1 MSGNPSPSGN
11 ELYEFGPFRVDPEK
25 ETLQRAGE
33 PVRLTPK
40 TFQILL
46 VLVRHSEQVVTKDAL
61 MKTVWPDT
69 FVEEANLSRNIFML
83 RKALGES
90 PQDHRYIVT
99 VPGRGYR
106 LAENVRLV
114 PQHELSIVAVKH
126 SKVQVEIEET
136 RPWGWISVAL
146 ILLLGVSAGAFW
158 FFFHRTT
165 VLGERDTVVLADF
178 ANSTGDPVFEGTLRQ
193 GMAVQLEQSPFLS
206 LISDQRIEQTLKMM
220 GRPADAPL
228 SPDTARE
235 ICERTGSTA
244 VLEGSIAR
252 LGSEY
257 VLGLRAKN
265 CRTGDIVDQEQV
277 EAQRKEDVLHG
288 LSQMASR
295 FRTRAGESL
304 PSVEKFST
312 PLAEGTTTSL
322 DALRSYSAGV
332 KIAFSTSFVAALPL
346 FERAVQIDP
355 QFALAHAHLGLD
367 YSDIGESVLAAAST
381 SQAYQLRERASE
393 REQFFIT
400 ALYDRQV
407 TGNLEKAQQTCKL
420 WAQTYPRDI
429 DPHGLIAGFIYQ
441 GSGQYQKSIAEAQE
455 AIRMNPDFAPA
466 YTNLAYSYFYS
477 DRLAEA
483 ENAIRQ
489 AAEHQIEIP
498 ELVLLRYYLAFLQN
512 DPAAMDRAVAL
523 ASGKSGAE
531 DWMAHSQALIW
542 ARSGQL
548 HLARKMS
555 RRAQDLALQAGQR
568 ERAATY
574 ETAAAVWEASYGNRR
589 LATAS
594 AKAALAL
601 SQGRD
606 VEFGAALALAL
617 SGDFSRSLVLANDLE
632 RRFPEDTSVRLS
644 YLPALRGLAALN
656 RRQPATAIEQLENVP
671 PEEMAV
677 TGITFFAFFGSLY
690 PAYVRGEAYLATHQG
705 PKAATEFQKILDHR
719 GVIAGDPIGALA
731 HLQLGRAY
739 AMAGDKL
746 KAKTAYQDFL
756 TLWRDADPDIP
767 VLEEAKTEYSKL
779 Q

>member
-1 MSGNPSPSGN
+1 
-11 ELYEFGPFRVDPEK
+11 VDPEK

-90 PQDHRYIVT
+90 PLDHRYIVT

-114 PQHELSIVAVKH
+114 PEHELSIVAAKH

-136 RPWGWISVAL
+136 RSWGWISVAL
-146 ILLLGVSAGAFW
+146 ILLLAVAAGAFR
-158 FFFHRTT
+158 FFSHRPT

-178 ANSTGDPVFEGTLRQ
+178 ANSTGDPVFEGTLRL

-206 LISDQRIEQTLKMM
+206 LISDARIEQTLKMM

-228 SPDTARE
+228 TPDTAQE

-265 CRTGDIVDQEQV
+265 CRTGDILDQEQL
-277 EAQRKEDVLHG
+277 EAARKEDVLHG

-295 FRTRAGESL
+295 FRTRVGESL
-304 PSVEKFST
+304 PSVEKYST

-332 KIAFSTSFVAALPL
+332 KVAFSTSFAAALPL
-346 FERAVQIDP
+346 FESAVRIDP
-355 QFALAHAHLGLD
+355 QFALAHAHLGLV
-367 YSDIGESVLAAAST
+367 YSDIGESVLSAAST
-381 SQAYQLRERASE
+381 SQAYQLRERASD

-407 TGNLEKAQQTCKL
+407 TGNLEKAQQTCQL
-420 WAQTYPRDI
+420 WAQAYPRDI
-429 DPHGLIAGFIYQ
+429 SPHGLISGFIYQ
-441 GSGQYQKSIAEAQE
+441 GSGQYEKAIEEAQE
-455 AIRMNPDFAPA
+455 AIRMDPGFTPG
-466 YTNLAYSYFYS
+466 YINLAYSYFYL
-477 DRLAEA
+477 DRLEEA
-483 ENAIRQ
+483 RNTIRR
-489 AAEHQIEIP
+489 ASERQIEVP
-498 ELVLLRYYLAFLQN
+498 ELWLLRYYIAFLQGDSAGMN
-512 DPAAMDRAVAL
+512 RAVAL
-523 ASGKSGAE
+523 ANGKSGAE
-531 DWMAHSQALIW
+531 DWMAHSEALIL

-548 HLARKMS
+548 HRARRMS
-555 RRAQDLALQAGQR
+555 RRAVDLAQQAGQR

-589 LATAS
+589 LARAS
-594 AKAALAL
+594 AMAALAL

-606 VEFGAALALAL
+606 VEYGAALALAL
-617 SGDFSRSLVLANDLE
+617 SGDFSRTLLLANDLE
-632 RRFPEDTSVRLS
+632 RRFPEDTSVRRS
-644 YLPALRGLAALN
+644 YLPALRGLLALN
-656 RRQPATAIEQLENVP
+656 RREPAKAIEQLENAP
-671 PEEMAV
+671 SQEMAV

-705 PKAATEFQKILDHR
+705 PEAALEFQKILDHR
-719 GVIAGDPIGALA
+719 GIAVGDPMGALA

-739 AMAGDKL
+739 ALAGDRI

-756 TLWRDADPDIP
+756 TLWKGADPDIP
-767 VLEEAKTEYSKL
+767 VLEQAKTEYAKL
-779 Q
+779 

>member
-1 MSGNPSPSGN
+1 
-11 ELYEFGPFRVDPEK
+11 
-25 ETLQRAGE
+25 
-33 PVRLTPK
+33 
-40 TFQILL
+40 
-46 VLVRHSEQVVTKDAL
+46 

-114 PQHELSIVAVKH
+114 PEHELSIVAAKH
-126 SKVQVEIEET
+126 SKVQVEIKES

-146 ILLLGVSAGAFW
+146 ILLLAVAAGAFR
-158 FFFHRTT
+158 FFSQRAT

-228 SPDTARE
+228 TPDTAQE
-235 ICERTGSTA
+235 ICERTGSA
-244 VLEGSIAR
+244 VVLEGSIAR

-312 PLAEGTTTSL
+312 PLAEGTTASL
-322 DALRSYSAGV
+322 DALRTYSAAQ
-332 KIAFSTSFVAALPL
+332 KIAFSTSLVAALPL

-355 QFALAHAHLGLD
+355 QFALAHAHLGLV
-367 YSDIGESVLAAAST
+367 YSDIGESVLSAAST
-381 SQAYQLRERASE
+381 KQAYQLRERASE

-429 DPHGLIAGFIYQ
+429 APHGLIAGFIYQ
-441 GSGQYQKSIAEAQE
+441 SSGQYEKSIAEARE
-455 AIRMNPDFAPA
+455 AIRMNPDFSPA
-466 YTNLAYSYFYS
+466 YINLAYSYFYT

-489 AAEHQIEIP
+489 AAERQIELP
-498 ELVLLRYYLAFLQN
+498 ELVLMRYYLAFLQN

-523 ASGKSGAE
+523 AKGNSGAE
-531 DWMAHSQALIW
+531 DWMAHSEALIW

-568 ERAATY
+568 EKAATY
-574 ETAAAVWEASYGNRR
+574 ETAVAVWEASYGNRR
-589 LATAS
+589 LARAS
-594 AKAALAL
+594 AMAALAL
-601 SQGRD
+601 SRGRD
-606 VEFGAALALAL
+606 VEYGAALALAL
-617 SGDFSRSLVLANDLE
+617 AGDFPRSLVLANDLE

-644 YLPALRGLAALN
+644 YLPALRGLAALS
-656 RRQPATAIEQLENVP
+656 RRQPATAIAQLENPP

-705 PKAATEFQKILDHR
+705 PKAVTEFQKILDHR

-739 AMAGDKL
+739 AMAGDRL
-746 KAKTAYQDFL
+746 KAKAAYQDFL
-756 TLWRDADPDIP
+756 TLWKDADPDIP
-767 VLEEAKTEYSKL
+767 VLEEAKREYAKL